1 MKKLEDLKQLI
12 DTNKKSRL
20 AVAGA
25 EEENILIAVDKAY
38 RDLIIEPIL
47 VGDSIKIKEYIEK
60 NALELTEDMIVNSAN
75 FEESS
80 QIAVQM
86 VTEGKADFII
96 KGLVDTAILLKAV
109 LNKEWGLRTGRQL
122 SHVMLYEIAAYH
134 KLIML
139 TDGGMVTYPDLDTK
153 VDLIKNVAEAAK
165 GLQYKTIKVACL
177 AAKEKVNP
185 KMPATVDAGLLK
197 EMYERGEF
205 DEGIIVDGPM
215 ALDLA
220 VSCEA
225 AQIKKYSSPVAGDAD
240 VLLVPNIEMGNGIGK
255 AITYFG
261 NGTGAGVVMG
271 AKAPIILVSRA
282 DDFDSKYYSIL
293 FGSVIASAK

>member
-1 MKKLEDLKQLI
+1 
-12 DTNKKSRL
+12 
-20 AVAGA
+20 
-25 EEENILIAVDKAY
+25 
-38 RDLIIEPIL
+38 
-47 VGDSIKIKEYIEK
+47 
-60 NALELTEDMIVNSAN
+60 
-75 FEESS
+75 
-80 QIAVQM
+80 
-86 VTEGKADFII
+86 
-96 KGLVDTAILLKAV
+96 
-109 LNKEWGLRTGRQL
+109 
-122 SHVMLYEIAAYH
+122 MLYEIAAYH